1 MNKINTYRKMKKIL
15 LLAIVALSFATG
27 LGKTVDEVFSAFPTA
42 DNVQLIDMP
51 YMKEIIRS
59 KLEAE
64 LKSENGKQISIEDMR
79 LLLIEDAT
87 ESQKDI
93 ARHLLNDGIDGMEEF
108 MNVDED
114 GDLDVTIFFQK
125 EGDHICQML
134 IFTFDNDDD
143 EVGIVYLK
151 GAMQPNDIGK
161 IGMFN

>member
-1 MNKINTYRKMKKIL
+1 MKKIL
-15 LLAIVALSFATG
+15 LLAIVALTFATG
-27 LGKTVDEVFSAFPTA
+27 LGKTVDEVFSAFPAA
-42 DNVQLIDMP
+42 DNVQLMDMP
-51 YMKEIIRS
+51 FMKQIVQS

-64 LKSENGKQISIEDMR
+64 LKEENGKQIKIEDMK

-93 ARHLLNDGIDGMEEF
+93 ARHLLNDGVDGMEEL

-114 GDLDVTIFFQK
+114 GNLDVTIFFQK

-134 IFTFDNDDD
+134 IFTFDNDED

-151 GAMQPNDIGK
+151 GAMQPSDIGK
-161 IGMFN
+161 IDMFN